1 MLRKLLLAAW
11 FAFLGGLNCAPALG
25 QSPAPPNPAITQ
37 QADKNRED
45 ARNAARAAFEK
56 GMRLYR
62 EQKAES
68 LRAAILLFEAAAKG
82 HAEAGDQ
89 KNRGRVL
96 VWIGLAYNDLGQK
109 REALKYYQQALSIAR
124 AAGDRDGEAASLS
137 NIGTIYSQLGQKP
150 AGLKYLEQSLAI
162 ERELGQRKSE
172 ADTLNNIGMAYSEL
186 GQPHEALKYFEQA
199 LPIRREVGDH
209 DGEGVTLNN
218 LGLVNDTVGRR
229 QEALKYFEQALA
241 IRREVGDRRGE
252 ARTLSNIGRAYSAL
266 GQKQEALHY
275 LEQALAIERGIGNR
289 EGEAATLNNL
299 GYENNR
305 LGKRHE
311 ALLYY
316 QQALPILR
324 EVEDREGEAAALSNV
339 GMIASDMGKKESALE
354 FFKRS
359 LAIERQIGNRT
370 GEAVALNNIGAV
382 YRELGQKQE
391 ALKYFAQALPLRS
404 EVGDRQGQV
413 ATLAN
418 LMGMLR
424 FDRPQLAILFGKQ
437 EIAVLQSLRR
447 DVSGLSSEL
456 QHSFARQDED
466 SYRGLAGVLIMQGR
480 LLEAQRVLDL
490 LKEQEYFN
498 FIGASGPAG
507 SGTPVAMTTED
518 ERALLALIS
527 EVAQLDAKATTAE
540 EQERRQAA
548 DQELKAA
555 RAALPELF
563 GATGEVKHTA
573 FVAAMTASDLQKQ
586 LPPGTVALYT
596 VQDEKALFTL
606 LVAPSGLKSRKYDIS
621 PADFKTRVLTL
632 RDALRDPT
640 KDARPAAQEMYRIVI
655 GDLQKELDQAKVATL
670 LWSLDDNLRYI
681 PMAALHDGK
690 QYLAERYRSFLYTK
704 IGGKNTSSSAP
715 LKVWAGGMSQASEG
729 LPALGGVR
737 AELQAIVR
745 QDGAAHGAGVMP
757 GMVVLDEAF
766 TADALRN
773 GLKEKYPLLHIAS
786 HFVLRPGTENDSFL
800 LLGNGRLNLGDL
812 RKSAA
817 YDFSG
822 VQLLTLSACD
832 TAVGDG
838 REIEG
843 FAVVAEVKGAHSI
856 MASLWEVNDRSTS
869 EFMRRFYGELS
880 KNPKLSKAEALQRAQ
895 LELLRGD
902 QRAPAGESRGF
913 RVPAAAGTAKY
924 SHPYYWAPFILM
936 GDWR

>member
-11 FAFLGGLNCAPALG
+11 FVFLSGLNCAPALG
-25 QSPAPPNPAITQ
+25 HSPAPPSPAITQ
-37 QADKNRED
+37 QTEKNRED
-45 ARNAARAAFEK
+45 ARNAAFAAYEK

-68 LRAAILLFEAAAKG
+68 QRAAILQFEAAAKG
-82 HAEAGDQ
+82 FAEAGYP
-89 KNRGRVL
+89 KNQGAVL
-96 VWIGLAYNDLGQK
+96 VWIGLAYNNLGQK
-109 REALKYYQQALSIAR
+109 REALKYYQQSLSIAR
-124 AAGDRDGEAASLS
+124 GAGDRDGEAASLS
-137 NIGTIYSQLGQKP
+137 NIGTILSQLGQTQE
-150 AGLKYLEQSLAI
+150 GLKYLEQALAI
-162 ERELGQRKSE
+162 ERELGQRKNE
-172 ADTLNNIGMAYSEL
+172 AA
-186 GQPHEALKYFEQA
+186 
-199 LPIRREVGDH
+199 
-209 DGEGVTLNN
+209 TLNN
-218 LGLVNDTVGRR
+218 LGMAYSDLGQG
-229 QEALKYFEQALA
+229 QEALKYFERALALEREIGNRTGEAVALNSLGVANDKLGRRQESLKYYQQALVV
-241 IRREVGDRRGE
+241 RRDVGDRAGE
-252 ARTLSNIGRAYSAL
+252 AKTLSNIGMAYSAL
-266 GQKQEALHY
+266 GEKQEALNY
-275 LEQALAIERGIGNR
+275 LEQALAIERDIGNR
-289 EGEAATLNNL
+289 AEVAATLNNL
-299 GYENNR
+299 GHANNR

-311 ALLYY
+311 ALLNYKE
-316 QQALPILR
+316 ALPILR
-324 EVEDREGEAAALSNV
+324 EVGDRGGEAAALSNV
-339 GMIASDMGKKESALE
+339 GMIASDMGKKEDALD
-354 FFKRS
+354 FFKQA
-359 LAIERQIGNRT
+359 LAIEREIGNRT
-370 GEAVALNNIGAV
+370 GEAVALNNLGGV
-382 YRELGQKQE
+382 SRELGQKQE
-391 ALKYFAQALPLRS
+391 ALKYFAQALPLRR
-404 EVGDRQGQV
+404 EVGDREGEV

-424 FDRPQLAILFGKQ
+424 FERPQLAILLGKQ
-437 EIAVLQSLRR
+437 EIAVLQGLRR

-466 SYRGLAGVLIMQGR
+466 TYRALAGVLIMQGR
-480 LLEAQRVLDL
+480 PAEAQRALDL
-490 LKEQEYFN
+490 LKEAEYSS
-498 FIGASGPAG
+498 FIDGSGPVS
-507 SGTPVAMTTED
+507 SGVPLAMTTQD
-518 ERALLALIS
+518 ERALLALTS
-527 EVAQLDAKATTAE
+527 EVAQLDAKATTA
-540 EQERRQAA
+540 QERRQAA
-548 DQELKAA
+548 DEELKAA
-555 RAALPELF
+555 HAALPELF
-563 GATGEVKHTA
+563 GATGEVKHAA
-573 FVAAMTASDLQKQ
+573 FVAAVTASDLQKQ

-596 VQDEKALFTL
+596 VQDEKAVFTL

-621 PADFKTRVLTL
+621 PADFKTKVLTL

-640 KDARPAAQEMYRIVI
+640 KDARPAAQEMYQIVI

-670 LWSLDDNLRYI
+670 LWSLDNNLRYI
-681 PMAALHDGK
+681 PMAALYDGK

-704 IGGKNTSSSAP
+704 IGGKSTASSAA

-729 LPALGGVR
+729 LPALRGVR

-757 GMVVLDEAF
+757 GMMVLDEAF

-902 QRAPAGESRGF
+902 QSAPAGESRGF
-913 RVPAAAGTAKY
+913 RLPAAAGTSKY
-924 SHPYYWAPFILM
+924 SHPYYWAPFVLM